1 MGKFFDKKNDNAKPE
16 DFVLMSDENSEN
28 CGTEANEPHTQQL
41 EPIDASDAE
50 IETDDVSE
58 SADAESATEDAQ
70 DDGDVSQDTALIN
83 VAEVS
88 RSLDKKKK
96 FNKTTFIEYIKTHR
110 TTTIGV
116 CAVLIAAIIAAAA
129 IGIVS
134 AANPLRNYV
143 QAAAEKQNVMYT
155 IDVDGTLN
163 SGEKY
168 EIMSLVSGTVAESK
182 FEVGD
187 EVKAGDTLYQL
198 DDTEAKLAV
207 ERAKNELNRAKDT
220 TTSSSSSSDTG
231 RIIAT
236 DKGTIATLTIKQG
249 SSVTAGS
256 QIGSIKKDDGAT
268 IPIISYVSGTVSIVS
283 AQQGRQVSNG
293 QLIASV
299 KLSGSSGSSK
309 GNTEY
314 DKKTGEI
321 DVQAAQKQLENYTIK
336 SPISGVVIEK
346 NSKQGDNV
354 GAGNSYKPM
363 MVIMDTSKLSLT
375 ASVSDD
381 VIKDVKKGQS
391 VTITTDSISDTTF
404 SGEVTNVGVEG
415 KPGENGRINFDVTIT
430 IPEPGDLKSGMNVKA
445 RVILSSVKNVV
456 TVPQSALLR
465 TDGQNALVLTVS
477 ADNGEDKDLS
487 ETTENSL
494 NNPEIKIPKG
504 CELKSVKYGI
514 SDGNNVQIISGVK
527 VGDIVAYNPDEDN
540 GQFIKSNTAAKDS
553 ENTKS
558 SGGSLSDNNSDADSQ
573 SDDAVKKEV
582 KDKVNNLFGM

>member
-96 FNKTTFIEYIKTHR
+96 FNKATFIEYIKTHR

-220 TTSSSSSSDTG
+220 TTSSPQHFYQAQPQYPLPS
-231 RIIAT
+231 
-236 DKGTIATLTIKQG
+236 L
-249 SSVTAGS
+249 VS
-256 QIGSIKKDDGAT
+256 QH
-268 IPIISYVSGTVSIVS
+268 PC
-283 AQQGRQVSNG
+283 QQ
-293 QLIASV
+293 
-299 KLSGSSGSSK
+299 
-309 GNTEY
+309 
-314 DKKTGEI
+314 
-321 DVQAAQKQLENYTIK
+321 
-336 SPISGVVIEK
+336 
-346 NSKQGDNV
+346 
-354 GAGNSYKPM
+354 
-363 MVIMDTSKLSLT
+363 
-375 ASVSDD
+375 
-381 VIKDVKKGQS
+381 
-391 VTITTDSISDTTF
+391 
-404 SGEVTNVGVEG
+404 
-415 KPGENGRINFDVTIT
+415 
-430 IPEPGDLKSGMNVKA
+430 
-445 RVILSSVKNVV
+445 
-456 TVPQSALLR
+456 
-465 TDGQNALVLTVS
+465 
-477 ADNGEDKDLS
+477 
-487 ETTENSL
+487 
-494 NNPEIKIPKG
+494 
-504 CELKSVKYGI
+504 
-514 SDGNNVQIISGVK
+514 
-527 VGDIVAYNPDEDN
+527 
-540 GQFIKSNTAAKDS
+540 
-553 ENTKS
+553 
-558 SGGSLSDNNSDADSQ
+558 
-573 SDDAVKKEV
+573 
-582 KDKVNNLFGM
+582 